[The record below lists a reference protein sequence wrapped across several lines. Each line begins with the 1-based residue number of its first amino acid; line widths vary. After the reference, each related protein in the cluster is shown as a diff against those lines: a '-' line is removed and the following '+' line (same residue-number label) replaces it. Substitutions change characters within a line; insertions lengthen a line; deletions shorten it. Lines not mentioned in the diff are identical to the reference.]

1 MGRTSKVLVVAVGFL
16 LGSASMLSAG
26 VVMSEIATTMG
37 PNGKGVQRRTIYIQ
51 GDKQKVDTEALQTI
65 TDLDKRVFYVI
76 DKEKKDYAE
85 VPLTS
90 VSNSLPGRDS
100 GPATTITLQRTG
112 KSQVIASVRCD
123 EYRGG
128 ESKGHVQLTVSACV
142 SSSAPGAQE
151 VARFDRKMVE
161 RMAGVDKPAA
171 SGKDAAGVVLQKKS
185 VLSLKLPDLA
195 RKGKGYRTASLVSN
209 TTVDKIKVQ
218 SLAAQTFMPPKGY
231 NRLKNKPAKP
241 GEAPASSNVQSVMS
255 QHGTALASA
264 YNM

>member
-1 MGRTSKVLVVAVGFL
+1 MKRFSKVLAVAAGFL

-26 VVMSEIATTMG
+26 VVMSETATAIG

-76 DKEKKDYAE
+76 DKEKKDYVE
-85 VPLTS
+85 MPLAS

-100 GPATTITLQRTG
+100 GPATTITLERTG
-112 KSQVIASVRCD
+112 KSRMIASSRCD

-128 ESKGHVQLTVSACV
+128 ESNGHVQLTVSACV
-142 SSSAPGAQE
+142 SSSAPGARE

-161 RMAGVDKPAA
+161 RMAGVQKPAA

-185 VLSLKLPDLA
+185 VLSLKLPDPA
-195 RKGKGYRTASLVSN
+195 KKGYRTASVVTK
-209 TTVDKIKVQ
+209 TTVDRISVRQ
-218 SLAAQTFMPPKGY
+218 LAEETFIPPKGF
-231 NRLKNKPAKP
+231 NRLQNKPAKP
-241 GEAPASSNVQSVMS
+241 GELPASSEVQSVVF
-255 QHGTALASA
+255 QQGATAAPA
-264 YNM
+264 YNL